1 VASAKIIT
9 RLSDVRKLPPAEAAR
24 HIPVRLRG
32 VLTYADPAWRNG
44 FIQNQGDALYVD
56 LEPRQ
61 TDLHA
66 GQWVELDG
74 QTSPGG
80 FAPEVIHST
89 IRVLGATNLP
99 TPARV
104 NLEGLVN
111 GGLDAHWIEMDGV
124 IRRVEKRANHLS
136 LSVMTPDG
144 RFRVII
150 PQADDQPTPD
160 QLIDALASIQGACTS
175 ELNTRRQLSGITLH
189 TPRLDLVK
197 ILEPP
202 PADPFAMETT
212 RLDSVATFDP
222 DRLAGRRIKVRG
234 VVTLSLPGGGFY
246 LQDDFGGIH
255 VLTQQTNDVHVGD
268 VVEVLG
274 FPAIGSF
281 SPSLEEATFREVGRQ
296 GVTPPKVMTAEEILV
311 SGIPDAQV
319 VRIRARLLQNVPRSA
334 HRQLVLQDGSVI
346 FTANVESLIGG
357 LDGPAL
363 QSGSLLGV
371 TGVCAIQGDQR
382 HEPVTF
388 RVLLRSVND
397 IAILETPPW
406 WTPAHTLMLAGGLM
420 LSVSVALAWIGLLRR
435 QVRLQ
440 TNVIRQKLQEEE
452 ALERE
457 ILEISTR
464 EQRRIGH
471 DLHDGVCQQLAG
483 IALLTSTLADDL
495 LEQGVADGARAERIS
510 DLLNNAIDQTRG
522 VARGLFP
529 VRLEEKGLVFAL
541 EELAG
546 NASELF
552 KTNCRLVVEN
562 PPTTLPN
569 VTALHLY
576 YVALE
581 AVANA
586 AKHGCPKNIVI
597 TVTAGGERGRLA
609 VEDDGVGFS
618 HPGGTHT
625 GMGLRIMQYR
635 ARVIGATLNVQSQ
648 PGSGTKVVCLFSLR
662 PAGAPPP
669 GSPDKS
675 RDGRPADKISDKI
688 YG

>member
-1 VASAKIIT
+1 
-9 RLSDVRKLPPAEAAR
+9 
-24 HIPVRLRG
+24 
-32 VLTYADPAWRNG
+32 
-44 FIQNQGDALYVD
+44 
-56 LEPRQ
+56 
-61 TDLHA
+61 
-66 GQWVELDG
+66 
-74 QTSPGG
+74 
-80 FAPEVIHST
+80 
-89 IRVLGATNLP
+89 
-99 TPARV
+99 
-104 NLEGLVN
+104 
-111 GGLDAHWIEMDGV
+111 
-124 IRRVEKRANHLS
+124 
-136 LSVMTPDG
+136 
-144 RFRVII
+144 
-150 PQADDQPTPD
+150 
-160 QLIDALASIQGACTS
+160 
-175 ELNTRRQLSGITLH
+175 
-189 TPRLDLVK
+189 
-197 ILEPP
+197 
-202 PADPFAMETT
+202 
-212 RLDSVATFDP
+212 
-222 DRLAGRRIKVRG
+222 
-234 VVTLSLPGGGFY
+234 
-246 LQDDFGGIH
+246 
-255 VLTQQTNDVHVGD
+255 
-268 VVEVLG
+268 
-274 FPAIGSF
+274 
-281 SPSLEEATFREVGRQ
+281 
-296 GVTPPKVMTAEEILV
+296 
-311 SGIPDAQV
+311 
-319 VRIRARLLQNVPRSA
+319 
-334 HRQLVLQDGSVI
+334 
-346 FTANVESLIGG
+346 
-357 LDGPAL
+357 
-363 QSGSLLGV
+363 
-371 TGVCAIQGDQR
+371 
-382 HEPVTF
+382 
-388 RVLLRSVND
+388 
-397 IAILETPPW
+397 
-406 WTPAHTLMLAGGLM
+406 MLAGGLM